1 MSGQSSSPCWWVK
14 DDSTSTFWHA
24 AGVLNSMR
32 YSHLL
37 GSVTCTNSFVEP
49 HRRFTYTSNTKQ
61 RFNTNWQCNFFVR
74 SMHPNKYK
82 RETRGWDTTVEVIL
96 KAMEYTR
103 VAFTLRYRAWCRGT
117 YLLGTNVNTRF
128 FVVPNAIIRA
138 RCRCASTRSSHIN
151 MSTRG
156 PFLERPG
163 NFSGPKA
170 NFKIKTCWIVPQ
182 FLAHEPIKIASF
194 TDSFI
199 VLFSKLLKLWS
210 WMQTQQTQN
219 SFRAPKVI
227 GTFEKQWQG
236 PCVRIVFVLGQSS
249 PLLCTRC

>member
-14 DDSTSTFWHA
+14 DDSTSKFWHA

-61 RFNTNWQCNFFVR
+61 RFNTVSGWQCNFSLDLCTLIR
-74 SMHPNKYK
+74 TNEKQGD
-82 RETRGWDTTVEVIL
+82 ETRPWKLHWRQWSIL
-96 KAMEYTR
+96 GSRSHFVTEYGAR
-103 VAFTLRYRAWCRGT
+103 LRICWALMWTLT
-117 YLLGTNVNTRF
+117 FLNTH
-128 FVVPNAIIRA
+128 AIIQA
-138 RCRCASTRSSHIN
+138 LCRCASSRSSDTN
-151 MSTRG
+151 MTTSG
-156 PFLERPG
+156 PFLKRPG

-170 NFKIKTCWIVPQ
+170 NFKSKTSWIVPQ

-210 WMQTQQTQN
+210 
-219 SFRAPKVI
+219 
-227 GTFEKQWQG
+227 
-236 PCVRIVFVLGQSS
+236 
-249 PLLCTRC
+249 